1 MKRRNKEKLS
11 AKKKHKGFDGLIVTV
26 ALILLVMILIFAFN
40 KFIMPSLNK
49 AVENTGKEIE
59 ELGDWENSIDM
70 GNMPG
75 N

>member
-1 MKRRNKEKLS
+1 
-11 AKKKHKGFDGLIVTV
+11 
-26 ALILLVMILIFAFN
+26 
-40 KFIMPSLNK
+40 MPSLNK

-70 GNMPG
+70 GNITG